1 MPILIEFIIGS
12 VLAIYSHWAIASKEA
27 AYIIFGVSILL
38 ALVTYLIRE
47 EITVT
52 RHTLSSLYQ
61 GSHEITAALL
71 SIKDPEC
78 QLKSQELVTVFK
90 KNLQLLERGYLLLNE
105 AEFYLEGV
113 KGLEQAISQVKA
125 VDPLQV
131 GWESRG
137 ALLNYYQANLKA
149 HSRGVQITRIFV
161 LSRRDF
167 LDQNVQKL
175 LHQQSQDGI
184 DVRYAYREDLRLK
197 NDAGSINSLDFA
209 IYSDAIVTDRGR
221 ENSSYFGKKTKKPG
235 EIEKYLRLFD
245 LIEHHS
251 HRLTTDS
258 VLPEDVVVA
267 VY

>member
-1 MPILIEFIIGS
+1 MSILIEFIVGS
-12 VLAIYSHWAIASKEA
+12 ALAIYSHWAFNSKEA
-27 AYIIFGVSILL
+27 AYIIFGISILL
-38 ALVTYLIRE
+38 ALATYLIRE
-47 EITVT
+47 EITKT
-52 RHTLSSLYQ
+52 RRALSNLYQ
-61 GSHEITAALL
+61 GSQEITEAL
-71 SIKDPEC
+71 SAIKDPEC
-78 QLKSQELVTVFK
+78 QQKSQELVTVFK
-90 KNLQLLERGYLLLNE
+90 KNLHLLERGYLLLNE

-113 KGLEQAISQVKA
+113 KGMEQAVRRVKA

-149 HSRGVQITRIFV
+149 HLRGVQITRIFV

-197 NDAGSINSLDFA
+197 NGTDGTHDFA

-221 ENSSYFGKKTKKPG
+221 DDSSYFGKKTKNAT
-235 EIEKYLRLFD
+235 EIDKYLYLFD

-251 HRLTTDS
+251 HRLSADNALS
-258 VLPEDVVVA
+258 QNIALQFN
-267 VY
+267 